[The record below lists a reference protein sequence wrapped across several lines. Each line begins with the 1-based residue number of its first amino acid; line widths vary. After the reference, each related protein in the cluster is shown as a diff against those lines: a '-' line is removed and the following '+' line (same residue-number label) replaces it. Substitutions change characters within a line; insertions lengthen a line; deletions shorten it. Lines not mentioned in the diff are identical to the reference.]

1 MDDQY
6 PVPQETQAAI
16 VRMPD
21 EIDIAN
27 AGRLV
32 AELTSACDSGVSLV
46 VADMTRTTFCDASG
60 ARMLVIAQKRA
71 AESGVEL
78 RAAVASARVRRVLVL
93 LGIDKILPIHPTVD
107 AACDQGQCRDRTPR
121 AKTNTSPASGRQSG
135 P

>member
-6 PVPQETQAAI
+6 PAPRGTQAAI

-32 AELTSACDSGVSLV
+32 AQLGSACDSGVSLV
-46 VADMTRTTFCDASG
+46 VADMTQTTFCDASG
-60 ARMLVIAQKRA
+60 ARMLVLAQKHA

-78 RAAVASARVRRVLVL
+78 RVAVASTRVRRILVM
-93 LGIDKILPIHPTVD
+93 LGIDKIVPLHPTVD
-107 AACDQGQCRDRTPR
+107 AARREAQRRDRTP
-121 AKTNTSPASGRQSG
+121 K
-135 P
+135 

>member
-1 MDDQY
+1 MDDQN

-27 AGRLV
+27 AGQLV
-32 AELTSACDSGVSLV
+32 AELSSACDSGVSVV

-60 ARMLVIAQKRA
+60 ARMLVIAQRRA

-78 RAAVASARVRRVLVL
+78 RAAVASARVRRVLTL
-93 LGIDKILPIHPTVD
+93 LGLDAIVPIHPTID
-107 AACDQGQCRDRTPR
+107 AACQQERRPDRAPR
-121 AKTNTSPASGRQSG
+121 AKTTS
-135 P
+135 

>member
-6 PVPQETQAAI
+6 PAPQETQPAI

-32 AELTSACDSGVSLV
+32 AELASACDSGVTLV
-46 VADMTRTTFCDASG
+46 VADMTGTTFCDASG

-71 AESGVEL
+71 ADSGVEL
-78 RAAVASARVRRVLVL
+78 RAAVASARVRRVLIM
-93 LGIDKILPIHPTVD
+93 LGLDKILQIHPTVD
-107 AACDQGQCRDRTPR
+107 AACDQDQRQDRTPR
-121 AKTNTSPASGRQSG
+121 AKTNT
-135 P
+135 

>member
-1 MDDQY
+1 MEDRY
-6 PVPQETQAAI
+6 PASQESPAAI

-32 AELTSACDSGVSLV
+32 AELAAACDSGASVV

-60 ARMLVIAQKRA
+60 ARMLVMAHKRA
-71 AESGVEL
+71 TESGVEL

-93 LGIDKILPIHPTVD
+93 LGLDTIVPIYPTVD
-107 AACDQGQCRDRTPR
+107 AACRPDQRRGRAQSPVSRQQPPR
-121 AKTNTSPASGRQSG
+121 AGGTTV
-135 P
+135 